1 MSLSSGGIVGL
12 PDLSDLPLPL
22 ELHLGVVLVLAVAA
36 LGQVAA
42 EVVKVDSESNLESFQ
57 NQ

>member
-12 PDLSDLPLPL
+12 PDLSDLPLTL
-22 ELHLGVVLVLAVAA
+22 ELDLGVVLVLAVAA

-42 EVVKVDSESNLESFQ
+42 KVVKIDGESNLESKYD
-57 NQ
+57 